1 MCRVMFILSDFLFS
15 LSVWAQ
21 ERMLQRRRLGI
32 AFSLFLVCCAVNAQ
46 ELFALQKSPDG
57 RLCVNMQ
64 QQDDK
69 TFLAI
74 NNPDGKEL
82 LRVRLGFSTK
92 EDNFFKGLELASA
105 SKPQTKSVKYTNIHG
120 KQRKVKAKYSQSVL
134 SFDNAKNI
142 PMQVEIRLFNDGL
155 AFRYLLSNETKR
167 LLEFTDEHTTY
178 YLSAESHR
186 WIQKFVTSYEG
197 DFPYQ
202 ERGGAT
208 GAWNYPAL
216 FEYDGTFILL
226 TEANATRQ
234 YCTTHLD
241 NSADANQYKVS
252 FPFPFEGNGQGA
264 VNPVWSD
271 TWASPW
277 RIAVVG
283 ELKDVVRSTLVDNV
297 SDATAMTD
305 LLWIKP
311 GRAAWV
317 YWAYNH
323 GTKDYQICRQYV
335 DLAAEMGWE
344 YVLFDWEWDQ
354 MTNGGKLEDA
364 VAYARSKGIKPWM
377 WYNSGGS
384 HTGVRS
390 TPLDR
395 MLTHE
400 NRVKEFTWLKS
411 LGVVG
416 VKVDFFESDKQQMIA
431 YYLDIL
437 EDAAKFQVMVN
448 FHGCTL
454 PRGWSRTY
462 PHLMSQEAVYGA
474 EQYNNA
480 PYMTDNGARINCL
493 LPYTRNVVGP
503 MDYTPV
509 AFTHSQH
516 PHKTSYVHELAL
528 SVAFES
534 GVQHWAD
541 RPEGFVQL
549 PDEAKQHMQKVP
561 VVWDETHFV
570 GGYPGESFVVARRSG
585 STWYV
590 AGLNGQNTKQ
600 DFRFQPDFLS
610 KGMHEMTVYADG
622 ADKTAFAISHRK
634 VKATEP
640 LSFTCLPQGGFLLIF
655 N

>member
-1 MCRVMFILSDFLFS
+1 MIQIISIIAALVAFGTTAQDSRQQSVEADTRLANEH
-15 LSVWAQ
+15 LSVNTSQ
-21 ERMLQRRRLGI
+21 QNGKN
-32 AFSLFLVCCAVNAQ
+32 FLVLN
-46 ELFALQKSPDG
+46 KH
-57 RLCVNMQ
+57 
-64 QQDDK
+64 
-69 TFLAI
+69 
-74 NNPDGKEL
+74 DGKEL
-82 LRVRLGFSTK
+82 MRVQLGLTTK
-92 EDNFFKGLELASA
+92 DEDFTDGLEMTSVSA
-105 SKPQTKSVKYTNIHG
+105 TKTLREKYTSIHG
-120 KQRKVKAKYSQSVL
+120 KQKKVNAQYAQRVL
-134 SFDNAKNI
+134 SFLNAKHT
-142 PMQVEIRLFNDGL
+142 PMQVEVRLYDDGL
-155 AFRYLLSNETKR
+155 AFRYLLPNKAKAR
-167 LLEFTDEHTTY
+167 LEFTDEKTTY
-178 YLSAESHR
+178 CMPAECHR
-186 WIQKFVTSYEG
+186 WIQKFVTCYEG

-202 ERGGAT
+202 DKSGAT

-216 FEYDGTFILL
+216 FEQDGTFILL

-241 NSADANQYKVS
+241 NSADADQYKVS
-252 FPFPFEGNGQGA
+252 FPYPFEGNGQGE
-264 VNPVWSD
+264 VNPVWND
-271 TWASPW
+271 AWASPW
-277 RIAVVG
+277 RIAIAG
-283 ELKDVVRSTLVDNV
+283 ELKDIVQSTLVENV
-297 SDATAMTD
+297 SDATKMTNLD
-305 LLWIKP
+305 WVKP

-323 GTKDYQICRQYV
+323 GTKDYQICKEYV

-344 YVLFDWEWDQ
+344 YVLFDWEWDC

-364 VAYARSKGIKPWM
+364 VAYARSKGVKPWM

-384 HTGVRS
+384 HTGVRA

-400 NRVKEFTWLKS
+400 NRAKEFMWLKS

-416 VKVDFFESDKQQMIA
+416 VKVDFFESDKQQMVN

-437 EDAAKFQVMVN
+437 EDAAQYGMMVN

-509 AFTHSQH
+509 ALTHSQH
-516 PHKTSYVHELAL
+516 PHKTSFAHELAL

-541 RPEGFVQL
+541 RPEGFLQL
-549 PDEAKQHMQKVP
+549 PEEAKRHMQQVP
-561 VVWDETHFV
+561 VAWDETRFV
-570 GGYPGESFVVARRSG
+570 SGYPGELFVVARRSG
-585 STWYV
+585 SVWYV
-590 AGLNGQNTKQ
+590 AGLNGKNEPT
-600 DFRFQPDFLS
+600 DIRFTPDFLK
-610 KGMHEMTVYADG
+610 KGIHEMTVYADG
-622 ADKTAFAISHRK
+622 ADGTMFAISHRK
-634 VKATEP
+634 VRAEGQ
-640 LSFTCLPQGGFLLIF
+640 LSFTCLPQGGFLLVF
-655 N
+655 D